1 MTIKEKIQKYIDY
14 KGISV
19 YRLEAEAGLSKGYW
33 GKTKSISADIA
44 MKISRVYGDMST
56 EWLLRDKGE
65 MIKNAER
72 EQKTIEISESAI
84 SKTKRKGALI
94 YDIDATCGLSGR
106 DIEFTDEKVIGS
118 IDAPEINPDSKIIFA
133 TGDSML
139 PLIASGDRVVI
150 RKIESWDYFNY
161 GQVYLIITNEYRL
174 IKRVRRHPKDAD
186 NLILLRSE
194 NPNYD
199 DIDLPKREIIH
210 LFIVENILSIMKKL
224 LLIAFLAMCSMY
236 SFAQLTEGKYKILS
250 VKGFMNEKTVYENTF
265 ADSTAIVRV
274 TPQLVN
280 IVISGYSANTY
291 AIEKPQ
297 LLEGN
302 YLYTAKEIQSNSDAN
317 LLFRR
322 VDEYPQLDGGL
333 LIINRSENYA
343 DIFIISKEN

>member
-1 MTIKEKIQKYIDY
+1 MEIVDRIKLFREYLGIGQTAFEVNIGVARGYFSNVKTLGSDRILRIHTKYPELNI
-14 KGISV
+14 
-19 YRLEAEAGLSKGYW
+19 
-33 GKTKSISADIA
+33 
-44 MKISRVYGDMST
+44 
-56 EWLLRDKGE
+56 EWLVTGNGE

-174 IKRVRRHPKDAD
+174 IKRVRRHPKDSD

-194 NPNYD
+194 NPDYD

-210 LFIVENILSIMKKL
+210 LFIVENILSIKN
-224 LLIAFLAMCSMY
+224 
-236 SFAQLTEGKYKILS
+236 IL
-250 VKGFMNEKTVYENTF
+250 
-265 ADSTAIVRV
+265 
-274 TPQLVN
+274 
-280 IVISGYSANTY
+280 
-291 AIEKPQ
+291 
-297 LLEGN
+297 
-302 YLYTAKEIQSNSDAN
+302 
-317 LLFRR
+317 
-322 VDEYPQLDGGL
+322 
-333 LIINRSENYA
+333 
-343 DIFIISKEN
+343 

>member
-1 MTIKEKIQKYIDY
+1 MEIVDRIKLFREYLGIGQTAFEVNIGVARGYFSNVKTLGSDRILRIHTKYPELNI
-14 KGISV
+14 
-19 YRLEAEAGLSKGYW
+19 
-33 GKTKSISADIA
+33 
-44 MKISRVYGDMST
+44 
-56 EWLLRDKGE
+56 EWLVTGNGE

-84 SKTKRKGALI
+84 SETKRKGALI

-174 IKRVRRHPKDAD
+174 IKRVRRHPKDSD

-194 NPNYD
+194 NSDYD

-210 LFIVENILSIMKKL
+210 LFIVENILSIKN
-224 LLIAFLAMCSMY
+224 
-236 SFAQLTEGKYKILS
+236 IL
-250 VKGFMNEKTVYENTF
+250 
-265 ADSTAIVRV
+265 
-274 TPQLVN
+274 
-280 IVISGYSANTY
+280 
-291 AIEKPQ
+291 
-297 LLEGN
+297 
-302 YLYTAKEIQSNSDAN
+302 
-317 LLFRR
+317 
-322 VDEYPQLDGGL
+322 
-333 LIINRSENYA
+333 
-343 DIFIISKEN
+343 

>member
-1 MTIKEKIQKYIDY
+1 MEIVDRIKLFREYLGIGQTAFEVNIGVARGYFSNVKTLGSDRILRIHTKYPELNI
-14 KGISV
+14 
-19 YRLEAEAGLSKGYW
+19 
-33 GKTKSISADIA
+33 
-44 MKISRVYGDMST
+44 
-56 EWLLRDKGE
+56 EWLVTGNGE

-118 IDAPEINPDSKIIFA
+118 IDAPEINSDSKIIFA

-210 LFIVENILSIMKKL
+210 LFIVENILSIKN
-224 LLIAFLAMCSMY
+224 
-236 SFAQLTEGKYKILS
+236 IL
-250 VKGFMNEKTVYENTF
+250 
-265 ADSTAIVRV
+265 
-274 TPQLVN
+274 
-280 IVISGYSANTY
+280 
-291 AIEKPQ
+291 
-297 LLEGN
+297 
-302 YLYTAKEIQSNSDAN
+302 
-317 LLFRR
+317 
-322 VDEYPQLDGGL
+322 
-333 LIINRSENYA
+333 
-343 DIFIISKEN
+343 